1 MTKKPG
7 MWTETEDG
15 FLRRAVKARL
25 TPAEAAH
32 ALDRLERSVVI
43 RAKVIGC
50 PFKVTANA

>member
-1 MTKKPG
+1 MTKPPG
-7 MWTETEDG
+7 RWTETEDG
-15 FLRRAVKARL
+15 ILRRAVKAKL

-50 PFKVTANA
+50 PFKGTGNA